1 MKNESGKSIVILLIL
16 IILIII
22 GASVGIKYA
31 KKMMEESKSQDLMTN
46 MLLMQAEVK
55 KGLEEVCFRTVNLNS
70 SKQEDVTKINEIK
83 NQYLKGIILS
93 NSPIEVQE
101 AVKNVPEVVFD
112 ENCYYINEETINEMG
127 IKNIVEEQEG
137 YFIVKYD
144 FVKANVEVINTKG
157 ANGKYTLTQIV
168 KEIETI
174 NVNNENEEHKETQS

>member
-22 GASVGIKYA
+22 GASIGIKYA

-70 SKQEDVTKINEIK
+70 SKQEDLTKINEIK

-93 NSPIEVQE
+93 NSSIEVQE
-101 AVKNVPEVVFD
+101 ALKNVPDVVID
-112 ENCYYINEETINEMG
+112 ENCYYLNEETINEMG
-127 IKNIVEEQEG
+127 IKNITEEQYG

-144 FVKANVEVINTKG
+144 FISANVEVINTKG

-168 KEIETI
+168 KEIEIT
-174 NVNNENEEHKETQS
+174 NVNNEDE

>member
-93 NSPIEVQE
+93 NSPVEVQE
-101 AVKNVPEVVFD
+101 AVKNVSEVVVD
-112 ENCYYINEETINEMG
+112 ENCYYLNEKTINEMG
-127 IKNIVEEQEG
+127 IENVTEEQYG

-144 FVKANVEVINTKG
+144 FENANVEVINTKG
-157 ANGKYTLTQIV
+157 ANGKYTLTQV
-168 KEIETI
+168 VEEIENV
-174 NVNNENEEHKETQS
+174 NVNNENE

>member
-16 IILIII
+16 IILIMI
-22 GASVGIKYA
+22 GSVAVINYA
-31 KKMMEESKSQDLMTN
+31 KKMIEESKSQDLMTN

-55 KGLEEVCFRTVNLNS
+55 KCLEEVCFRTVNLNS

-101 AVKNVPEVVFD
+101 AVKNVSEVVVD
-112 ENCYYINEETINEMG
+112 ENCYYLNEETINEMG
-127 IKNIVEEQEG
+127 IENVREEQYG

-144 FVKANVEVINTKG
+144 FENANVEVINTKG

-168 KEIETI
+168 EEIENA
-174 NVNNENEEHKETQS
+174 NVNNENE

>member
-22 GASVGIKYA
+22 GASIGIKYA
-31 KKMMEESKSQDLMTN
+31 KKMMEESKTQDLMTN

-70 SKQEDVTKINEIK
+70 SKQEDLTKINEIK

-93 NSPIEVQE
+93 NSPIGVQE
-101 AVKNVPEVVFD
+101 ALKNVPDVVND
-112 ENCYYINEETINEMG
+112 ENCYYLNEETINEMG
-127 IKNIVEEQEG
+127 IKNIKEDQSG

-144 FVKANVEVINTKG
+144 FENANVEVINTKG

-168 KEIETI
+168 EEIENA
-174 NVNNENEEHKETQS
+174 NVNNENE

>member
-16 IILIII
+16 IILIMI
-22 GASVGIKYA
+22 GSVAVINYA
-31 KKMMEESKSQDLMTN
+31 KKMIEESKSQDLMTN

-70 SKQEDVTKINEIK
+70 SKQEDLTKINEIK

-101 AVKNVPEVVFD
+101 ALKNVPDVVID
-112 ENCYYINEETINEMG
+112 ENCYYLNEETINEMG
-127 IKNIVEEQEG
+127 IENVREEQYG

-144 FVKANVEVINTKG
+144 FENANVEVINTKG

-168 KEIETI
+168 EEIENA
-174 NVNNENEEHKETQS
+174 NVNNENE

>member
-1 MKNESGKSIVILLIL
+1 MKNESGKSIVILVIL
-16 IILIII
+16 TILIII
-22 GASVGIKYA
+22 GASVIINYA
-31 KKMMEESKSQDLMTN
+31 KKMLKETEVQDLRTN

-70 SKQEDVTKINEIK
+70 SKQEDLTKINEIK

-101 AVKNVPEVVFD
+101 ALKNVPDVVID
-112 ENCYYINEETINEMG
+112 ENCYYLNEETINEMG
-127 IKNIVEEQEG
+127 IENVREEQYG

-144 FVKANVEVINTKG
+144 FENANVEVINTKG

-168 KEIETI
+168 EEIENA
-174 NVNNENEEHKETQS
+174 NVNNENE

>member
-16 IILIII
+16 IILIMI
-22 GASVGIKYA
+22 GSVAVINYA

-70 SKQEDVTKINEIK
+70 SKQEDLTKINEIK

-101 AVKNVPEVVFD
+101 ALKNVPDVVID
-112 ENCYYINEETINEMG
+112 ENCYYLNEETINEMG
-127 IKNIVEEQEG
+127 IENVREEQYG

-144 FVKANVEVINTKG
+144 FENANVEVINTKG

-168 KEIETI
+168 EEIENA
-174 NVNNENEEHKETQS
+174 NVNNENE